1 MKKISVIIP
10 CYNAEE
16 YIDQCIL
23 SIAGQTI
30 GADALEIIAVND
42 ASTDA
47 TLDHLLALEQQYP
60 ESVMVIN
67 CTQNGR
73 QGTARN
79 IGLSYANADYVSF
92 VDADDW
98 LDPNAYEKMYR
109 KAVKYNCDAVAAG
122 FKPEITR
129 ESSPMGR
136 NGNQDQYYIIEN
148 DTDRGGFVGVDFG
161 HGILGNLY
169 RKSMLIDNEI
179 LFPEGYF
186 YEDDYWYVL
195 SMHYI
200 NSAYIIGED
209 FYHYYLHPDST
220 IHQCNSL
227 HQLDRAKVEEIKLK
241 ELLKRG
247 IFQRFPTLY
256 EHEFIRRYYMD
267 MLYVLFMQFD
277 HCDYQTIRMLH
288 DNTYQ
293 IFPNYRNN
301 PFVMRILNGKGGPY
315 MKAVYE
321 ALDQEFTDKRIDEL
335 KDLCQKDTTDWK
347 NIRI

>member
-10 CYNAEE
+10 CYNVQD

-23 SIAGQTI
+23 SIANQTI
-30 GADALEIIAVND
+30 GIESLEIIAVND
-42 ASTDA
+42 ASTDC

-60 ESVMVIN
+60 LSIMVIN
-67 CTQNGR
+67 CEQNGK

-79 IGLSYANADYVSF
+79 IGLNYASTDFVSF

-98 LDPNAYEKMYR
+98 LDPAAYEKMYK
-109 KAVKYNCDAVAAG
+109 KAVKYKCDAVAAG
-122 FKPEITR
+122 YKPELTR
-129 ESSPMGR
+129 ESSPMGP
-136 NGNQDQYYIIEN
+136 NGNKDQYYIIEN

-169 RKSMLIDNEI
+169 RKSMLIDNQI
-179 LFPEGYF
+179 FFPEGYF

-209 FYHYYLHPDST
+209 FYHYYLRPDST
-220 IHQCNSL
+220 IHQRNSIR
-227 HQLDRAKVEEIKLK
+227 QLDRARVEELKLK
-241 ELLKRG
+241 ELIKRG

-277 HCDYQTIRMLH
+277 TCDYDTIRMLH

-293 IFPNYRNN
+293 LFPNYRNN
-301 PFVMRILNGKGGPY
+301 PFVIRILNGKGGSY
-315 MKAVYE
+315 MQAVYE
-321 ALDQEFTDKRIDEL
+321 ALDSEFTKECIDSL
-335 KDLCQKDTTDWK
+335 KTMCESDSGDWQD
-347 NIRI
+347 IRI